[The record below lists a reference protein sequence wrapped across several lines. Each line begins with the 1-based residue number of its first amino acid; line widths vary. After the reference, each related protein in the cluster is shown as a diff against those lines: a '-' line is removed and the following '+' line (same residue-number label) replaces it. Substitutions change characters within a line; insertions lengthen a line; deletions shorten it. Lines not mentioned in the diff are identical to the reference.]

1 MGKVKIKKSDIWIDM
16 TPMSDVMT
24 LLLTFF
30 MLTSTFIKNEPVRV
44 NTPGTV
50 IETKVPETDVLTIT
64 VNPVKGEDGKPTG
77 DGMVFIGM
85 NNAED
90 LTNVLKFVQ
99 EPIAN
104 DKNLAYA
111 FSSDTQF
118 GVAFKDM
125 KEYLKMSPEERAKVL
140 TNQVKSIK
148 PGIPLDSLPDKEG
161 KLGESEFQKWVRGAL
176 HLKDR
181 EDESKLRKIAL
192 VIKADHDTPYKTVKK
207 VMSELV
213 DMGQTH
219 YYLSTQLDGKKVSS
233 ASNYIIK
240 STGGK

>member
-50 IETKVPETDVLTIT
+50 IETKVPEADVLTIT
-64 VNPVKGEDGKPTG
+64 VSPAKGQDGKPTG
-77 DGMVFIGM
+77 EGQVFLGM
-85 NNAED
+85 NNADD
-90 LTNVLKFVQ
+90 LKEVLKFVR

-104 DKNLAYA
+104 DPNLAYA
-111 FSSDTQF
+111 FSSEAQF
-118 GVAFKDM
+118 GVSFKDLQA
-125 KEYLKMSPEERAKVL
+125 YLSKSQDQRSKIL
-140 TNQVKSIK
+140 TGQDPSIK
-148 PGIPLDSLPDKEG
+148 PGIPLDSINGE
-161 KLGESEFQKWVRGAL
+161 ESEFQKWVRGAI

-181 EDESKLRKIAL
+181 ENPDKYRKIAL

-233 ASNYIIK
+233 ASNYINQ